1 MAVMLVLSFDF
12 FHVISS
18 IAVSSDS
25 KELYAGYSS
34 QQIVGWVK
42 PKSSSVPE
50 EGEFEHISGTTMEV
64 YYTSPRT

>member
-1 MAVMLVLSFDF
+1 M
-12 FHVISS
+12 
-18 IAVSSDS
+18 SSDS

-42 PKSSSVPE
+42 PKSSSAQE
-50 EGEFEHISGTTMEV
+50 DAEFEHLQGTTMEV

>member
-1 MAVMLVLSFDF
+1 MLFVQSSIID
-12 FHVISS
+12 S

-42 PKSSSVPE
+42 PKSSNVPE
-50 EGEFEHISGTTMEV
+50 EGEFEHVHVGMEA
-64 YYTSPRT
+64 YYNNTRT